1 MADFVKVF
9 SDLEFLIIFLL
20 KKIVKGDI
28 DDVDDIDVAMD
39 LDQAEL
45 QLKPYLS

>member
-1 MADFVKVF
+1 M
-9 SDLEFLIIFLL
+9 EFLIIFLL

-39 LDQAEL
+39 LDQADL
-45 QLKPYLS
+45 QLKTCLS